1 MRSLAIFNG
10 KGGVGKSTLT
20 LFLADF
26 ISTLHVKVRNRPA
39 RVLVLDLDGQNS
51 SASALMGRSRVDRLQ
66 AEGRSIGSLL
76 AALIRGAE
84 VDIDDYLLTRVEGVT
99 EGRKKRLAELHT
111 LVSEDDATFALEQS
125 KGSKLLD
132 AVVTRLGPLLA
143 RRFDIVLC
151 DFPANMKPHDHLAMA
166 ALASAQNI
174 VVPLQPTQMV
184 LNTMDRTFKT
194 IEAARALARA
204 SSLTPPRIAGIALN
218 MTNKTYKQ
226 YKDHQGEIEALATRN
241 RTIIF
246 DHALPPAPALAN
258 ASDDS
263 LSFAVIRDKYDT
275 HYDHVR
281 KLTQEI
287 AVRCGWTR
295 GPGPR

>member
-1 MRSLAIFNG
+1 MRSLAVFNG

-26 ISTLHVKVRNRPA
+26 ISSMHVKVKNRPA

-51 SASALMGRSRVDRLQ
+51 SASALMGRARVDRLQ

-76 AALIRGAE
+76 AELSRNVD
-84 VDIDDYLLTRVEGVT
+84 VDIDDYLLTRAEGVT
-99 EGRKKRLAELHT
+99 EGRKKRLAELHAMA
-111 LVSEDDATFALEQS
+111 SEDDATFAIEQS

-132 AVVTRLGPLLA
+132 VLVTRLSPLLA
-143 RRFDIVLC
+143 QRFDIVIC
-151 DFPANMKPHDHLAMA
+151 DFPANLKPHDHLPMA
-166 ALASAQNI
+166 ALAAAQNI

-194 IEAARALARA
+194 IQAARTLAQA
-204 SSLTPPRIAGIALN
+204 SGLTPPRIAGIALN

-226 YKDHQGEIEALATRN
+226 YKDHLADIEALATRN

-246 DHALPPAPALAN
+246 NNALPPAPALAN

-263 LSFAVIRDKYDT
+263 LSFAVIRDKYDS

-281 KLTQEI
+281 KLTLEI
-287 AVRCGWTR
+287 AKRCGWVK
-295 GPGPR
+295 